1 MGILAMEESAAGRT
15 KDVRVWLGTLS
26 SVEDAT
32 PAYDAALR
40 DIHGLRAILN
50 FPSLVDAVPASGRK
64 RGRDTEVANFVAN
77 EEDKQHAPCLGGR
90 RGRVPEQRDL
100 MEHSL
105 E

>member
-1 MGILAMEESAAGRT
+1 MEESAAGCT

-40 DIHGLRAILN
+40 DIHGLRANLN

-64 RGRDTEVANFVAN
+64 RGRDTEVAN
-77 EEDKQHAPCLGGR
+77 EEDKQHALCPGCPS
-90 RGRVPEQRDL
+90 PETK
-100 MEHSL
+100 
-105 E
+105 

>member
-40 DIHGLRAILN
+40 DIHGLRANLN

-64 RGRDTEVANFVAN
+64 RGRDTEVAN

>member
-1 MGILAMEESAAGRT
+1 MGILAMEESAAGCT

-40 DIHGLRAILN
+40 DIHGLRANLN

-64 RGRDTEVANFVAN
+64 RGRDTEVAN
-77 EEDKQHAPCLGGR
+77 EEDKQHEPCLGGR